1 MAGEAEEL
9 RLVSGPSLCRS
20 YVRFVNKTCREVDVI
35 WLNYEGRG
43 VKYRSLSPNQA
54 MDVDTFVNH
63 PWIFRDSVTR
73 DRLVVNHKEV
83 FQPPVPSG
91 FGHDGRPQFR
101 RLVVSITPPVYS
113 LKEKCFQEIRRC
125 IVSPEAIH
133 QTEIPQS
140 LQKEYLLYLQQE

>member
-1 MAGEAEEL
+1 MAGEGEE

-35 WLNYEGRG
+35 WLNYEGRRI
-43 VKYRSLSPNQA
+43 KYNNLSPNQS

-63 PWIFRDSVTR
+63 PWIFRDSATR
-73 DRLVVNHKEV
+73 DRLVVHRKEV
-83 FQPPVPSG
+83 FQPPGPSR
-91 FGHDGRPQFR
+91 FDADGRPQYTR
-101 RLVVSITPPVYS
+101 RVVPITLPVYS

-125 IVSPEAIH
+125 IASPEAIY

-140 LQKEYLLYLQQE
+140 LQKEYLAYLQQK